1 MSEDATPTSSE
12 TPEASAPVKVKQK
25 VVSFLIHLRK
35 MSRNASSR
43 YGRFFRP
50 DKPPHP
56 EAQDLHLWLG
66 RELTLQ
72 EFNAEFGPAVKS
84 VLPTD
89 TVFGRAIEREIDVD
103 ASGDAGHA
111 AALEALKK
119 QHADEIAAIQAGVNA
134 FTAQANLD
142 IAAANEC
149 MKQQAARITEL
160 ENQLAGGAP
169 PVKPPAESVPAESPA
184 APEVTDTTPVDVP
197 EIAAD
202 TEDKPKAPAA
212 AKKKKK

>member
-89 TVFGRAIEREIDVD
+89 TVFGDR
-103 ASGDAGHA
+103 
-111 AALEALKK
+111 K
-119 QHADEIAAIQAGVNA
+119 
-134 FTAQANLD
+134 
-142 IAAANEC
+142 
-149 MKQQAARITEL
+149 
-160 ENQLAGGAP
+160 
-169 PVKPPAESVPAESPA
+169 SV
-184 APEVTDTTPVDVP
+184 V
-197 EIAAD
+197 
-202 TEDKPKAPAA
+202 
-212 AKKKKK
+212 